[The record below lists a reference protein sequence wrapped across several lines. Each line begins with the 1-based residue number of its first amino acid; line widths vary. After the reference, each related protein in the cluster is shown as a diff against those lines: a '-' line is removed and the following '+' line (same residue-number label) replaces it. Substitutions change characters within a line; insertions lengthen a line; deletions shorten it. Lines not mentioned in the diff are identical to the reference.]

1 MPSKPCKTRLK
12 RWIRKKEV
20 EKGII
25 IMRVV
30 TGIMAEL
37 GTTTTKVVNAIKKDG
52 HQSDASF
59 HNRKNGSKKWH
70 NSE

>member
-1 MPSKPCKTRLK
+1 
-12 RWIRKKEV
+12 
-20 EKGII
+20 
-25 IMRVV
+25 MRVIA
-30 TGIMAEL
+30 GIMVEL